1 MKLNR
6 FIGDRAFYRRALSIA
21 IPVLIQNTI
30 TSFVSLLDNIMVG
43 QVGTLQMSGV
53 SIVNSLLLVFN
64 LCIFGANA
72 GGGIFVA
79 QFHGSGDHT
88 SVRRSHRVKL
98 YTGCAITLLSI
109 LLFLLAGDGL
119 IGLYLQGEGDARDAA
134 LALDFG
140 REYLAVMLFGL
151 LPFAL
156 TTSYSGTLRETG
168 HTAIPMAGGVLAVL
182 VNLALNYILIFGHF
196 GAPALGVKGA
206 AIATV
211 ISRYVELI
219 FVAGWAH
226 LNPGKNPFIKGLF
239 RSFYVPK
246 ALLGNIFR
254 KGMPLILNEFLWSTG
269 LAVIHQSYSTC
280 GLDVVPALNIAN
292 TIFNLANVSS
302 IAFGNAVAIMMGQ
315 LMGSGAKEAEVRD
328 TNRKLLALTVFCGA
342 VVGVALL
349 FFSDLFPTLYN
360 TSDSVRHL
368 AGQMI
373 RIIAI
378 MLPVSCFTL
387 ATYFT
392 LRSGGQAL
400 ITFLFDSCYQ
410 WVCPVLLSFLL
421 TRLTDI
427 PILPLYT
434 LCQAV
439 DVIRCFI
446 GAHMLKQGKWIN
458 NLTV

>member
-109 LLFLLAGDGL
+109 LLFLFAGDGL

-434 LCQAV
+434 LCQVV

>member
-1 MKLNR
+1 MKLQR
-6 FIGDRAFYRRALSIA
+6 FIGDRPFYRRALSIA
-21 IPVLIQNTI
+21 IPVLVQNTI

-98 YTGCAITLLSI
+98 YTGTALSLLAV
-109 LLFLLAGDGL
+109 LLFLFAGEPL
-119 IGLYLQGEGDARDAA
+119 IGLYLKGEGDAQDAA
-134 LALDFG
+134 QALAFG
-140 REYLAVMLFGL
+140 QQYLLLMLFGL

-156 TTSYSGTLRETG
+156 TTSYAGTLRETG
-168 HTAIPMAGGVLAVL
+168 HTAIPMAGGILAVL
-182 VNLALNYILIFGHF
+182 VNLGLNYVLIFGHF
-196 GAPALGVKGA
+196 GAPALGVRGA
-206 AIATV
+206 AYATV
-211 ISRYVELI
+211 ISRYVELA

-226 LNPGKNPFIKGLF
+226 LNPKKNPFVQGLF

-254 KGMPLILNEFLWSTG
+254 KGMPLVLNEFLWSTG

-315 LMGSGAKEAEVRD
+315 LMGSGAKEAVVRD
-328 TNRKLLALTVFCGA
+328 TNRKLMALTVFCGF
-342 VVGVALL
+342 VVGILL
-349 FFSDLFPTLYN
+349 LACSDLFPQLYN
-360 TSDSVRHL
+360 TSAQVQHL

-410 WVCPVLLSFLL
+410 WVCPVLLSVIL
-421 TRLTDI
+421 TRFTGI
-427 PILPLYT
+427 TILPLYII
-434 LCQAV
+434 CQMV
-439 DVIRCFI
+439 DVLRCFI
-446 GAHMLKQGKWIN
+446 GGYMLKQGKWIN
-458 NLTV
+458 NLTL